1 MFRCQICNRVAP
13 AGATAHRIIIE
24 SRDKE
29 YPSQQSTG
37 PAPRPQRGGR
47 KPKGASFAAAAPRDR
62 GGKGHEISKELV
74 VCHECA
80 KQHTATV

>member
-1 MFRCQICNRVAP
+1 MFRCQICNQVAP
-13 AGATAHRIIIE
+13 AGATAHRIVIE

-29 YPSQQSTG
+29 YPSQQIAPPPG
-37 PAPRPQRGGR
+37 ARPAHGR
-47 KPKGASFAAAAPRDR
+47 KPKGGGFAPPAKDR

-80 KQHTATV
+80 KQHTTA